1 MNKLTLIP
9 VITEKSIE
17 NVKAGKFTFK
27 IPSNINKND
36 IKKAVEKKF
45 KVSVTGISTNI
56 TKGRRVR
63 AGTRRVEKNLPAF
76 KKAVVT
82 LKKGEKI
89 DLFETA

>member
-1 MNKLTLIP
+1 MDRITLIP

-17 NVKAGKFTFK
+17 NAKSGKFTFRIPKEVGKDK
-27 IPSNINKND
+27 IKRAIED
-36 IKKAVEKKF
+36 KF
-45 KVSVTGISTNI
+45 KVKVVNISTNI
-56 TKGRRVR
+56 TKGRRIRTGVR
-63 AGTRRVEKNLPAF
+63 RIEHKLPSF